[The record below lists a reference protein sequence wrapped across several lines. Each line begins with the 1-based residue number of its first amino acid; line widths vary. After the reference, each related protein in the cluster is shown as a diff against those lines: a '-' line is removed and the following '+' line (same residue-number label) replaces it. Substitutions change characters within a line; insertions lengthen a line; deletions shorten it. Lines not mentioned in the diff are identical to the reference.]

1 MKAGNESYNS
11 PEDIPEII
19 PIFPL
24 SAALLLPGAHMPL
37 NIFEPRYLSLIDDAI
52 RGDRLVGMIQPSFE
66 DGEEED
72 TAKLCDVGCVG
83 RITAIQ
89 EAGDGRYLLNLSGIC
104 RFRIISEQKPK
115 NGYRRCK
122 IKLFVEDLIEDAE
135 NTIGVDRDELLTT
148 FKAYLDANDM
158 EADWEGV
165 SAASTEMLVNTL
177 AMMSPYGPAE
187 KQALLEAPDL
197 RTRAETLIAI
207 TEFALAKDADD
218 TGVTLQ

>member
-1 MKAGNESYNS
+1 MKAGNKSYNS

-24 SAALLLPGAHMPL
+24 SAALLLPGAHMPM
-37 NIFEPRYLSLIDDAI
+37 NIFEPRYLSLIDDAL

-104 RFRIISEQKPK
+104 RFRLRFHRIDESCARSATRVADATTA
-115 NGYRRCK
+115 GRRH
-122 IKLFVEDLIEDAE
+122 
-135 NTIGVDRDELLTT
+135 R
-148 FKAYLDANDM
+148 
-158 EADWEGV
+158 
-165 SAASTEMLVNTL
+165 
-177 AMMSPYGPAE
+177 
-187 KQALLEAPDL
+187 
-197 RTRAETLIAI
+197 
-207 TEFALAKDADD
+207 ALAEGRGGGGGECRSKSGAAAARPVEQRQFR
-218 TGVTLQ
+218 GVESHPPSTRQSAH

>member
-1 MKAGNESYNS
+1 MKAGNKSYNS
-11 PEDIPEII
+11 SEDIPEIV

-24 SAALLLPGAHMPL
+24 SAALLLPGAHMPM
-37 NIFEPRYLSLIDDAI
+37 NIFEPRYLSLIDDAL

-66 DGEEED
+66 DGEAED
-72 TAKLCDVGCVG
+72 TSKLCSVGCIG

-104 RFRIISEQKPK
+104 RFRIVSEQKPK

-122 IKLFVEDLIEDAE
+122 VKLFVDDLLEDSDSSV
-135 NTIGVDRDELLTT
+135 GVDRDELLTT

-197 RTRAETLIAI
+197 QTRAQTLIAI
-207 TEFALAKDADD
+207 TEFALAKDTDD
-218 TGVTLQ
+218 SGVTLQ